1 MPQLWPK
8 RLLII
13 VALLASLGRLGLHEF
28 TGWDDP
34 ATIHQNPSFHPPTVD
49 RIAWYW
55 TAWGDRAPM
64 GLYVP
69 LTYTVW
75 GMLARIAMLEVP
87 DPTGIRL
94 NPYVYHSAN
103 VLLHVLG
110 SLVAFEILRSLV
122 GSPWAACAGALLYGL
137 HPVQVEPVG
146 WASGT
151 KDVLCGMLSMV
162 ALWQYILFAQPA
174 PPANERQPAA
184 ADHDEIPVHRSRW
197 LHYALGL
204 LAFVAAMLSKP
215 TGVVVPILALVIATW
230 GLRRPVRT
238 SILPLLPWFVLVFPF
253 VVLTR
258 ASHATDLVPTVAP
271 AVRPLVA
278 ADALAFYLHKLI
290 LPIQLGVD
298 YGRAPTRVL
307 REGWLWFTWVVPAAL
322 AVMLWVGRHRVPMLV
337 AGALIFVAG
346 VLPVLGFVPF
356 QFQYYSTVADH
367 YLYLS
372 MLGPALAMAWVLSR
386 CRSAWLWAG
395 SAAIL
400 AALGLRSFDQS
411 QYWRDDLTLF
421 SRSIEV
427 NPASFV
433 SYNNLGAA
441 LFQRVRLE
449 EAEAHFRRAID
460 IFPEYPSGNDHLGR
474 LLMARGQLEQAAHYF
489 RIAVELDPTNVEAK
503 DNLQRVMKMSAA
515 TDSLPAT
522 RPE

>member
-1 MPQLWPK
+1 
-8 RLLII
+8 
-13 VALLASLGRLGLHEF
+13 
-28 TGWDDP
+28 
-34 ATIHQNPSFHPPTVD
+34 
-49 RIAWYW
+49 
-55 TAWGDRAPM
+55 
-64 GLYVP
+64 
-69 LTYTVW
+69 
-75 GMLARIAMLEVP
+75 
-87 DPTGIRL
+87 
-94 NPYVYHSAN
+94 
-103 VLLHVLG
+103 
-110 SLVAFEILRSLV
+110 
-122 GSPWAACAGALLYGL
+122 
-137 HPVQVEPVG
+137 
-146 WASGT
+146 
-151 KDVLCGMLSMV
+151 
-162 ALWQYILFAQPA
+162 
-174 PPANERQPAA
+174 
-184 ADHDEIPVHRSRW
+184 
-197 LHYALGL
+197 
-204 LAFVAAMLSKP
+204 
-215 TGVVVPILALVIATW
+215 
-230 GLRRPVRT
+230 
-238 SILPLLPWFVLVFPF
+238 
-253 VVLTR
+253 
-258 ASHATDLVPTVAP
+258 
-271 AVRPLVA
+271 
-278 ADALAFYLHKLI
+278 
-290 LPIQLGVD
+290 
-298 YGRAPTRVL
+298 
-307 REGWLWFTWVVPAAL
+307 
-322 AVMLWVGRHRVPMLV
+322 
-337 AGALIFVAG
+337 VAG

-356 QFQYYSTVADH
+356 QLQYYSTVADH